1 MVEFRIHDWFKPS
14 CLDGLRV
21 QVPLRVKK
29 LCSSGA
35 MGDTAD
41 LGSVALWYVGSSP
54 TLSIM
59 LLWWNGI
66 HVWLR
71 TRCPRE
77 LWVRVSSEVLFCS
90 VGETGKRCCLKSS
103 FRKDSEF
110 DSQTEHHRILAQLEL
125 EQATSNRQVIGSSPI
140 CPRFWVCNSMV
151 RMHGSYPC
159 RCKFDSYRTQ
169 FTECSVMVAYLFWGQ
184 VVRVQF
190 LPFRIFRGVKVAQEL
205 LVLLVLVRVQAKE
218 LRDIQ

>member
-59 LLWWNGI
+59 PKWWNGI
-66 HVWLR
+66 HSRLR
-71 TRCPRE
+71 SCRLYWIESSSLSFGIFLYKWRNWDTR
-77 LWVRVSSEVLFCS
+77 L
-90 VGETGKRCCLKSS
+90 
-103 FRKDSEF
+103 
-110 DSQTEHHRILAQLEL
+110 SQT
-125 EQATSNRQVIGSSPI
+125 
-140 CPRFWVCNSMV
+140 
-151 RMHGSYPC
+151 
-159 RCKFDSYRTQ
+159 Q
-169 FTECSVMVAYLFWGQ
+169 FSFEI
-184 VVRVQF
+184 RVQV
-190 LPFRIFRGVKVAQEL
+190 PSCTSQ
-205 LVLLVLVRVQAKE
+205 
-218 LRDIQ
+218 DISSAGIRAGDF